1 MKGPMSDC
9 YVLAPNRSAALA
21 LNFLN
26 EFFPLRDPAFDI
38 EDPVAVLGVSPSA
51 SLGDVLEFLEH
62 YINRDYSMYFRNTE
76 AKPPYYAFLAYR
88 EDGCLILG
96 LSGDPERENARE
108 LLERLEY
115 FSGSKGYWSVEE
127 APVGSREDFYV
138 RVVWR

>member
-9 YVLAPNRSAALA
+9 YVLAPNRSATFA

-26 EFFPLRDPAFDI
+26 AFVPLREPAFDAM
-38 EDPVAVLGVSPSA
+38 DPVAVLGVSPND

-62 YINRDYSMYFRNTE
+62 HINRDYSMYFWNTE
-76 AKPPYYAFLAYR
+76 AKSPYYAILAYR

-96 LSGDPERENARE
+96 LSGDAEQENAQH
-108 LLERLEY
+108 LLGRLES

-127 APVGSREDFYV
+127 APVGSREEF
-138 RVVWR
+138 RAHIA